1 MTQTAI
7 RKTDQASPVHPQLAE
22 VGGSMITST
31 AAKALAV
38 LRVSMGFVFLW
49 AFLDKT
55 FGLNYA
61 TPSAKAWI
69 NGGSP
74 TKGFLSSVQVGPL
87 QSFFHAIAGT
97 WWANGLFMLG
107 LLAIGVALIAGVAMR
122 IAAISGVVM
131 LAMMWLAEVPFAQF
145 TSAGEPTGS
154 PNPVADSHYIYA
166 VVLIVL
172 ALTYAGTTWGLGRT
186 WARLPF
192 RPPQPLGPVAPGSTS
207 RPRPTKSRP
216 APRRTVVR
224 GRVPEQTSP
233 DASVPPEPE
242 VVAPSSG
249 L

>member
-1 MTQTAI
+1 MTQTAA
-7 RKTDQASPVHPQLAE
+7 RTNHTRPRSPEMVE
-22 VGGSMITST
+22 VSGSMITST

-38 LRVSMGFVFLW
+38 LRISTGFVFLW

-61 TPSAKAWI
+61 TPS
-69 NGGSP
+69 
-74 TKGFLSSVQVGPL
+74 
-87 QSFFHAIAGT
+87 
-97 WWANGLFMLG
+97 ANGLFMLG

-154 PNPVADSHYIYA
+154 PNPFADSHYMYA
-166 VVLIVL
+166 IVLIVL

-192 RPPQPLGPVAPGSTS
+192 VNRNRWAL
-207 RPRPTKSRP
+207 
-216 APRRTVVR
+216 
-224 GRVPEQTSP
+224 
-233 DASVPPEPE
+233 
-242 VVAPSSG
+242 
-249 L
+249 